1 MTYIFDEY
9 GERHRFDAFCKT
21 VLRYEAINYFRELNR
36 EQKHTIHFSA
46 LSQSELGKL
55 YTVDEYPSDS
65 FVFSAF
71 GYVLYLH
78 EEMMA
83 DAFSR
88 LPEPEQTILILHC
101 VLELPGRKVGNFV
114 GLSRSAV
121 QRHRTKTLKQLQKS
135 LESKGVRNE
144 HEPADF

>member
-21 VLRYEAINYFRELNR
+21 VLRHEATNYFRELNR
-36 EQKHTIHFSA
+36 QGKHIAQFSA

-55 YTVDEYPSDS
+55 YTVDEYPSEK

-101 VLELPGRKVGNFV
+101 VLELPDREVGVFV

-121 QRHRTKTLKQLQKS
+121 QRHRTKTLNKLRKN
-135 LESKGVRNE
+135 LEAEGVRN
-144 HEPADF
+144 

>member
-1 MTYIFDEY
+1 MTYVFDKH

-21 VLRYEAINYFRELNR
+21 VLRHEATNYFRELNR
-36 EQKHTIHFSA
+36 ERKHTIQFSA

-55 YTVDEYPSDS
+55 YTVDECPSDS
-65 FVFSAF
+65 FIFSAF

-83 DAFSR
+83 DTFSR
-88 LPEPEQTILILHC
+88 LPKPEQTILILHC
-101 VLELPGRKVGNFV
+101 VLELPDRKVGSFI

-121 QRHRTKTLKQLQKS
+121 QRHRTKTLNKLRKS
-135 LESKGVRNE
+135 LKSKGVQN
-144 HEPADF
+144 

>member
-1 MTYIFDEY
+1 MIYIFDEY
-9 GERHRFDAFCKT
+9 GKRHRFDAFCKT
-21 VLRYEAINYFRELNR
+21 VLRYEAINYFRELNCQR
-36 EQKHTIHFSA
+36 KHSIQFSA
-46 LSQSELGKL
+46 LSQSELEKL

-65 FVFSAF
+65 FIFSAF

-88 LPEPEQTILILHC
+88 LPESEQTILILHC
-101 VLELPGRKVGNFV
+101 VLELPDRKVGNFV

-121 QRHRTKTLKQLQKS
+121 QRHRTKTLNKLRKN
-135 LESKGVRNE
+135 LEAEGVRK
-144 HEPADF
+144 